1 MPFIWDDEQQGGVAA
16 PPVSLP
22 QPPQQPTTNGFVW
35 DDQQPQLQVPEPL
48 VVDPTFGGRYVA
60 SQPSPDQR
68 ALMVQAGRVDP
79 LGLAMNPVG
88 LSALSLPTLPADN
101 ELATKVWKSSG
112 KTWREMTDAER
123 RQAVEMDTIDQAQ
136 TPEAKQR
143 LIRDSVARDQELQ
156 PGYKI
161 DQSKLPP
168 KPAGTP
174 VPIPQQVL
182 DATLEQIQGLPDGPE
197 KDRLIQAHA
206 TGQQLSAQARADIA
220 AAEARGTSTVQ
231 NEAAQSPRMQALS
244 NLGGQN
250 IGGDVA
256 RGVLLGLTG
265 VGNTVTNVLL
275 RTADKARRRLAAGE
289 DGTQPVGQGIFGD
302 ADSYVNRRNDA
313 LEFGRQA
320 MSANQG
326 ERSIFPASMV
336 QNASETLTT
345 IGAMDALGIP
355 IIPGFAAQIAD
366 TTYSD
371 DRKKGLSEDKAAFHA
386 AGTAALQ
393 SALMLMAGRAGKELG
408 LIPREELMSPAMAKA
423 AQDVFTKEGLG
434 TATKNILFQ
443 GGEGA
448 AIHIAQSAF
457 DAATGARPDALDPE
471 NLWPE
476 AGKAGFDWAALGVL
490 GTAGHAGPEA
500 VRSAWARALNKLPGA
515 MSRAHA
521 AEQRLI
527 DQLASNR
534 AISRS
539 DLEAVGVST
548 RGYKPREFNALAEQY
563 IQDQLMPREV
573 QKQRQDYMEQQSK
586 FIPAAM
592 NRFTTLNPQMP
603 GGPESFIAGP
613 QGGAESFTVDRNTVL
628 PEVPDAQGIGKQVE
642 AGSEAQG
649 AQGQASGGVRVRDDA
664 TSDGL
669 EAGPQEV
676 AQPKQ
681 PWEMTYDEVLKAVN
695 PSNREELQAARPIL
709 AALYPEEID
718 NGPDQWGIR
727 RAIEKGDELPR
738 TPTVELSRRHRDA
751 IRAALDAGLPV
762 PENVLAEYPDLAS
775 SRAQPEIRND
785 VLDEIEQQA
794 RGLERFS
801 ALPIAQYGLTPA
813 EQQEL
818 VRRGMSFTVD
828 RMGAPH
834 VRLSDSQRAKE
845 LRDKVTSK
853 SPQEPSNG
861 SQEQAGQV
869 GEEVQ
874 QVNAEGQGRQSDA
887 QAQELLGGA
896 VPKNPLVTEQQPVDQ
911 SPAVSARQPR
921 AINIERDSI
930 PEDFDVTYDAIRA
943 KTRER
948 VPIKQN
954 AREAYDELE
963 ASASKFK
970 SLLEC
975 LRS

>member
-1 MPFIWDDEQQGGVAA
+1 
-16 PPVSLP
+16 
-22 QPPQQPTTNGFVW
+22 
-35 DDQQPQLQVPEPL
+35 
-48 VVDPTFGGRYVA
+48 
-60 SQPSPDQR
+60 
-68 ALMVQAGRVDP
+68 MVQAGRVDP

-182 DATLEQIQGLPDGPE
+182 DATLEQIQSLPDGPE

-220 AAEARGTSTVQ
+220 AAEARGMSTV
-231 NEAAQSPRMQALS
+231 NAAASDSPRMRAFA

-250 IGGDVA
+250 LAGYGTRA
-256 RGVLLGLTG
+256 TLLAFTGL
-265 VGNTVTNVLL
+265 GNTVSHVLM
-275 RTADKARRRLAAGE
+275 RGIDKARQRLSEGE
-289 DGTQPVGQGIFGD
+289 GGWAGTQGQSTSKDWFD
-302 ADSYVNRRNDA
+302 NLVNRQNDT
-313 LEFGRQA
+313 LSFGRQA
-320 MSANQG
+320 MAEGQSQFGNFVQG
-326 ERSIFPASMV
+326 TG
-336 QNASETLTT
+336 ETLGT
-345 IGAMDALGIP
+345 IAVMDALGIP

-393 SALMLMAGRAGKELG
+393 SALMLMAGRTGKELG

-527 DQLASNR
+527 DQLSAGNI
-534 AISRS
+534 AISRR

-548 RGYKPREFNALAEQY
+548 RGYKPSEYNALAEQY
-563 IQDQLMPREV
+563 VRDQLMPREE
-573 QKQRQDYMEQQSK
+573 QAARQQVTDQ
-586 FIPAAM
+586 IPAAM
-592 NRFTTLNPQMP
+592 MRFTTLNPQMP

-664 TSDGL
+664 QNRV
-669 EAGPQEV
+669 EAGAGQEV
-676 AQPKQ
+676 AS
-681 PWEMTYDEVLKAVN
+681 ETN
-695 PSNREELQAARPIL
+695 
-709 AALYPEEID
+709 
-718 NGPDQWGIR
+718 
-727 RAIEKGDELPR
+727 
-738 TPTVELSRRHRDA
+738 T
-751 IRAALDAGLPV
+751 
-762 PENVLAEYPDLAS
+762 
-775 SRAQPEIRND
+775 
-785 VLDEIEQQA
+785 
-794 RGLERFS
+794 
-801 ALPIAQYGLTPA
+801 
-813 EQQEL
+813 
-818 VRRGMSFTVD
+818 
-828 RMGAPH
+828 
-834 VRLSDSQRAKE
+834 AKE
-845 LRDKVTSK
+845 LGQIVGGMGGGIADAWYDGVRESIDRTGEVPSPERYSNVGRAWGYVK
-853 SPQEPSNG
+853 SMGVPGDVFVEAIRKSQPKTPEDWYALTQSLLESNKNPELQQTLSDASNAPTTQEPSNG

-887 QAQELLGGA
+887 QGQELLGGA

-921 AINIERDSI
+921 AISIDRDSI

>member
-48 VVDPTFGGRYVA
+48 VADPTFGGRYVA

-88 LSALSLPTLPADN
+88 LSALSLPTLPA
-101 ELATKVWKSSG
+101 EKIWKSSG

-123 RQAVEMDTIDQAQ
+123 RQAIEMDMIDQAQ

-182 DATLEQIQGLPDGPE
+182 DATFEQIQSLPDGPE

-206 TGQQLSAQARADIA
+206 TGQQLSAQARTDIA

-320 MSANQG
+320 ISANQG
-326 ERSIFPASMV
+326 QRSIFPAAMV
-336 QNASETLTT
+336 QGPAEMLTT

-613 QGGAESFTVDRNTVL
+613 EGGAESFTVDRNTVL

-649 AQGQASGGVRVRDDA
+649 AQGQESGGVRVRDDA
-664 TSDGL
+664 KSNGL
-669 EAGPQEV
+669 EAGAQEV
-676 AQPKQ
+676 AQPYMQ
-681 PWEMTYDEVLKAVN
+681 EAV
-695 PSNREELQAARPIL
+695 QAATNALNAMKAKSDPEFWFDWKGESDIVLNAVAQQYGVDAQALRDIL
-709 AALYPEEID
+709 GDSINSPAA
-718 NGPDQWGIR
+718 
-727 RAIEKGDELPR
+727 K
-738 TPTVELSRRHRDA
+738 
-751 IRAALDAGLPV
+751 
-762 PENVLAEYPDLAS
+762 PDLAS
-775 SRAQPEIRND
+775 SRAQSVQPTATD
-785 VLDEIEQQA
+785 A
-794 RGLERFS
+794 
-801 ALPIAQYGLTPA
+801 
-813 EQQEL
+813 
-818 VRRGMSFTVD
+818 TV
-828 RMGAPH
+828 APT
-834 VRLSDSQRAKE
+834 Q
-845 LRDKVTSK
+845 
-853 SPQEPSNG
+853 PQEPSNG

-887 QAQELLGGA
+887 QGQELLGGA

-921 AINIERDSI
+921 AISIDRDSI